1 MYTLRKYSFE
11 SVLTVL
17 MYYSLNKLTDSISF
31 SYWISVKLRT
41 TTGLLCHKEWKHIC
55 ICITHTDISL
65 IIFVLILIAYSNE
78 MKLIIR
84 PTKYNNMTRN
94 MLTIKE
100 QDEFLLII
108 FNRLLMGFKWFN
120 GSQFIK
126 PNTLSWQFLII
137 LQFGKFGG

>member
-1 MYTLRKYSFE
+1 
-11 SVLTVL
+11 
-17 MYYSLNKLTDSISF
+17 
-31 SYWISVKLRT
+31 
-41 TTGLLCHKEWKHIC
+41 
-55 ICITHTDISL
+55 
-65 IIFVLILIAYSNE
+65 
-78 MKLIIR
+78 
-84 PTKYNNMTRN
+84 MTRN

-137 LQFGKFGG
+137 LQFGKFGSLFVWSHLYIFVWFPYAPFVYLSQRSPNTCKNKFWGNASFINKSW